1 LGRRAEMVVIAFVGK
16 SGSGKTTTIEYLTS
30 RLSEEGYR
38 VGSIKHI
45 HHPDFSIDTE
55 GTDTWR
61 HTHAGAIVTVA
72 VAPKETVIIKKTDA
86 SLLDLDRIIRLLDG
100 EKVDFIFIEG
110 FHSLIAKRKDIPKI
124 IVAKDVEDLMGTL
137 KGTVQPILAITGVIA
152 EKKTE
157 VSGVEAPIIDIY
169 TKGDLLLKLLK
180 KMRS

>member
-1 LGRRAEMVVIAFVGK
+1 
-16 SGSGKTTTIEYLTS
+16 
-30 RLSEEGYR
+30 

-72 VAPKETVIIKKTDA
+72 IAPKETVIIKKTDA
-86 SLLDLDRIIRLLDG
+86 SKLDLDRIIGLLNE

-110 FHSLIAKRKDIPKI
+110 LHSLIAKRKDIPKI
-124 IVAKDVEDLMGTL
+124 IAAKDVEDLMGTL
-137 KGTVQPILAITGVIA
+137 NGTVQPILAITGVIA

-169 TKGDLLLKLLK
+169 TEGDLLLKLLK

>member
-1 LGRRAEMVVIAFVGK
+1 MVVIAVVGK

-30 RLSEEGYR
+30 RLSKEGYR

-61 HTHAGAIVTVA
+61 HAHAGAIVTA
-72 VAPKETVIIKKTDA
+72 AIAPKETVIIKKTDT
-86 SLLDLDRIIRLLDG
+86 SKLDLDRIISLLLNE
-100 EKVDFIFIEG
+100 EKVDFIFLEG
-110 FHSLIAKRKDIPKI
+110 FHSLIAKRKDISKI

-137 KGTVQPILAITGVIA
+137 NGTVQPVLAITGLIA
-152 EKKTE
+152 KKKTE
-157 VSGVEAPIIDIY
+157 VKGIEAPIIDIY
-169 TKGDLLLKLLK
+169 TEGDLLLKLLK